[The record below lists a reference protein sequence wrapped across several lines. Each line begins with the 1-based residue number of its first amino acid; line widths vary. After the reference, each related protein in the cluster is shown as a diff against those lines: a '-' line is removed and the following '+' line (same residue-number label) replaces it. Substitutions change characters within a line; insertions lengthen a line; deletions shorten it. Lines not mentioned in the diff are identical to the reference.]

1 MSDRSD
7 DRDRYP
13 EDLGT
18 RRVTNDDPRDDMT
31 FEDVL
36 EAFNADDAVEHP
48 GVPAEELDEPE
59 SPASDADLQ
68 PPQ

>member
-7 DRDRYP
+7 TGDRYP
-13 EDLGT
+13 DDLGT
-18 RRVTNDDPRDDMT
+18 RRLTNDDARDDMT

-36 EAFNADDAVEHP
+36 EAFNADEHP

-59 SPASDADLQ
+59 SPADDADLQ